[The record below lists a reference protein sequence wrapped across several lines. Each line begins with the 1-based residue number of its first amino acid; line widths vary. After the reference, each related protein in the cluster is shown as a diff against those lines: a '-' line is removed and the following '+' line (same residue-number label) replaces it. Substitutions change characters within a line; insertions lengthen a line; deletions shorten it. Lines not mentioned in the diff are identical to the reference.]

1 MEYNWLTFCGIAA
14 LMTIT
19 PGADTVIVTKNAIAS
34 GRRAA
39 FFTTLGVCSGLLIHA
54 LASSLGLSVIL
65 NQSADLYHAVKLLGA
80 GYLIYLGGRTLW
92 SAWHRTATMNAMNIG
107 GDDAGP
113 ERGNMRGFSG
123 YFAQGLLNNVLN
135 PKVAIFYLTMLPQF
149 IDTSSPA
156 LPQALGL
163 ACIHIAQGLVWLGLC
178 GYFVSSMRQAFSK
191 PKIWRRI
198 ESLSGAVLVAFGL
211 TLALDE
217 R

>member
-1 MEYNWLTFCGIAA
+1 
-14 LMTIT
+14 MTIT
-19 PGADTVIVTKNAIAS
+19 PGADTVIVTKNAIAA

-39 FFTTLGVCSGLLIHA
+39 FFTTLGVCSGLVVHA

-65 NQSADLYHAVKLLGA
+65 SQSANLYHAVKLLGA
-80 GYLIYLGGRTLW
+80 AYLIYLGGRTLW
-92 SAWHRTATMNAMNIG
+92 SAWQGRAPVIIGENGTAV
-107 GDDAGP
+107 
-113 ERGNMRGFSG
+113 ESGNNHEFGG

-149 IDTSSPA
+149 IDTASPA

-163 ACIHIAQGLVWLGLC
+163 AGIHIAQGLIWLGLC
-178 GYFVSSMRQAFSK
+178 GYFVSYMRLAFSK

>member
-1 MEYNWLTFCGIAA
+1 
-14 LMTIT
+14 MTIT
-19 PGADTVIVTKNAIAS
+19 PGADTVIVTKNAIAW

-39 FFTTLGVCSGLLIHA
+39 LFTTLGVCSGLVVHA

-65 NQSADLYHAVKLLGA
+65 SQSADLYYAVKLLGA

-92 SAWHRTATMNAMNIG
+92 SAWHRRAVLNINGDGTG
-107 GDDAGP
+107 GVT
-113 ERGNMRGFSG
+113 EKNCRFNG
-123 YFAQGLLNNVLN
+123 YFAQGLLNNILN

-149 IDTSSPA
+149 IDTASPA

-163 ACIHIAQGLVWLGLC
+163 AGIHISQGLIWLGLC
-178 GYFVSSMRQAFSK
+178 GYFVSYMRLSFSR